1 MNCFNMDSND
11 QTINHIRACYVTSM
25 AMPCFI
31 FIMSL
36 LHFFSMAEKCAE
48 FFPSRGVEQFTAPYS
63 TPWGGKCSGT
73 FSIRVGQKSFCA
85 GFFPS
90 SGVENVPDFFHPVGA
105 TVNVTVKSMVKKKY
119 TPERPEGTSALND
132 EEKRLVKAKFKF
144 VGSKAPSN
152 VVLNLVH
159 LNLNVANANVL
170 APN

>member
-1 MNCFNMDSND
+1 
-11 QTINHIRACYVTSM
+11 M

-119 TPERPEGTSALND
+119 TREEAVKLYRLAAKQENTSAIEAL
-132 EEKRLVKAKFKF
+132 KRLKE
-144 VGSKAPSN
+144 P
-152 VVLNLVH
+152 L
-159 LNLNVANANVL
+159 
-170 APN
+170 